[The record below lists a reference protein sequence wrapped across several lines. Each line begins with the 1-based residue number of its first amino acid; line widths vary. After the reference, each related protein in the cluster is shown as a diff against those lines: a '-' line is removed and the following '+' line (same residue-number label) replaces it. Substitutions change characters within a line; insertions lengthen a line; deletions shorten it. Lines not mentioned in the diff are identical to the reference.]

1 MLLAAVYACVDTVVM
16 SPVLFLK
23 RPTAWLEAI
32 STYRGTISFAP
43 NFAFELCLR
52 RVKPSQ
58 IDTLDLSS
66 WRVAGCGAEPI
77 RADTLRAFADQFRRT
92 GFDVTSFVPSYG
104 LAEHSL
110 AVALSRGGL
119 TVDSVDAGQLV
130 NDSLAF
136 PATGAAPAVRIVGCG
151 RPLPGHDVEIVDE
164 E

>member
-1 MLLAAVYACVDTVVM
+1 MGLIGMLLAAVHARVELVLM

-43 NFAFELCLR
+43 NFAYDLCLR

-58 IDTLDLSS
+58 IAALDLSS

-77 RADTLRAFADQFRRT
+77 RADIASRRSPSTSRAPGSRRPA
-92 GFDVTSFVPSYG
+92 FVPSYG

-110 AVALSRGGL
+110 AVTFSPWR
-119 TVDSVDAGQLV
+119 
-130 NDSLAF
+130 
-136 PATGAAPAVRIVGCG
+136 R
-151 RPLPGHDVEIVDE
+151 
-164 E
+164 